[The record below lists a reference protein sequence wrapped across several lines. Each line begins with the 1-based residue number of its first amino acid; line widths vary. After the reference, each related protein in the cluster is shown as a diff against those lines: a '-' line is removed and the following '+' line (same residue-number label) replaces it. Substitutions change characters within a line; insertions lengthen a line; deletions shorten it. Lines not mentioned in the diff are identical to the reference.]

1 MSDSASLPEKGTAEE
16 PDSPA
21 ATEAAAGQPIPP
33 AALEEK
39 APHVPVDDEEGDDDA
54 KPLGQQ
60 LADEDAERRVREGN
74 LRTLVRGSSHRIMD
88 SALFETH
95 NGDINIGLGQ
105 TGLVRSYLLS
115 SEEVRQ
121 VGHTH
126 VEVSSYR
133 DLVNRLAME
142 RVAVMKGQPNSGRHW
157 TALAALGQ
165 WASEGA
171 YEGLV
176 RSYGTL
182 TVRGDLVQ
190 MDAAR
195 LQKHASYVLD
205 ATGAAWT
212 RHDQR
217 EVVRHLESLADELCG
232 RFVVL
237 TDPDGLPGHSSIN
250 HQPPDPREVFK
261 SWLVWQL
268 DKLGLSYSPSMLE
281 ELRHIAGE
289 DRPPG
294 ESATLARESAMILA
308 DGGTTAEVVSGLPN
322 ALRQVA
328 KELLVDDEA
337 TLHRRCFLISAAV
350 LNELPLVTVSRAAAL
365 LGELVHPSP
374 APQKNTGPPSWEW
387 LPEWLQFAQADCS
400 SGENTTRVCLRRPR
414 LAAAILEVIWQE
426 GQSIR
431 DPVLTWLTQLSGHP
445 DRDVRIKA
453 AHAIG
458 RISAYDFKM
467 VETEFLR
474 RWSRSRRQNESWLAA
489 WALEAA
495 YADNPS
501 RQVLDCLGG
510 WLRTTTTRRTAA
522 RAYGSR
528 IGIDRIDEALEAFQ
542 WMAMK
547 SSPRERH
554 LHDAIAR
561 SLTDVCTTGT
571 APTIVKEL
579 ADWSV
584 TSHAGLRRIA
594 ALALTR
600 LATTDDDRHDRLRL
614 DELGEESWPET
625 EQHLV
630 SVWLN
635 ALACG
640 LSSRNLRHAVSPP
653 VHEAWT
659 AFGVWVSSWDSA
671 PHRRRSVIERVFASS
686 TTDLR
691 GPLRLHLHHW
701 FHTGT
706 TSAGLSK
713 HLHNYMKGGT
723 T

>member
-1 MSDSASLPEKGTAEE
+1 MSDSASPPEKGAAEE
-16 PDSPA
+16 PDPYA
-21 ATEAAAGQPIPP
+21 AH
-33 AALEEK
+33 EEK
-39 APHVPVDDEEGDDDA
+39 APHVIVDDEESDDEA

-74 LRTLVRGSSHRIMD
+74 LRPLVRGSAHRIMD

-95 NGDINIGLGQ
+95 NGDINIGIGQ
-105 TGLVRSYLLS
+105 KGLVRPYLLS
-115 SEEVRQ
+115 SDEARQ
-121 VGHTH
+121 VGNTH
-126 VEVSSYR
+126 VNVGSYR
-133 DLVNRLAME
+133 ELVNRLAME
-142 RVAVMKGQPNSGRHW
+142 RVAVVKGQPNSGRHW

-165 WASEGA
+165 WASDGA

-176 RSYGTL
+176 RRYGTL
-182 TVRGDLVQ
+182 TVRGDLIQV
-190 MDAAR
+190 DAAQ
-195 LQKHASYVLD
+195 LQEHAGYVLD

-212 RHDQR
+212 RHGQR
-217 EVVRHLESLADELCG
+217 DVLRHLESLADKLCG

-237 TDPDGLPGHSSIN
+237 TDPDGLPGHSSIS
-250 HQPPDPREVFK
+250 HQPPDPREVFD

-268 DKLGLSYSPSMLE
+268 EKLGLSDSPSMQD
-281 ELRHIAGE
+281 ELGHIAGE

-294 ESATLARESAMILA
+294 ESATLAREAAMILA

-328 KELLVDDEA
+328 KGLLVDDKA

-374 APQKNTGPPSWEW
+374 VPQDNTGPPSWEW
-387 LPEWLQFAQADCS
+387 LPDWLQFAQADCS
-400 SGENTTRVCLRRPR
+400 SGENSTRVCLRRPR

-431 DPVLTWLTQLSGHP
+431 DPVLAWLTQLSGHP

-458 RISAYDFKM
+458 RIAAYDFKM

-501 RQVLDCLGG
+501 QQVLDCLGG

-528 IGIDRIDEALEAFQ
+528 IGIDRIVEALEAFQ
-542 WMAMK
+542 WMVMK
-547 SSPRERH
+547 SSPRERY
-554 LHDAIAR
+554 LQDAIAR
-561 SLTDVCTTGT
+561 SLTDICTTGT
-571 APTIVKEL
+571 APTIIEEL
-579 ADWSV
+579 AGWSV
-584 TSHAGLRRIA
+584 NSHAGLRRVA
-594 ALALTR
+594 ALTLTR
-600 LATTDDDRHDRLRL
+600 LATTDGDRRDRLRL
-614 DELGEESWPET
+614 DELSEESWPEAGR
-625 EQHLV
+625 HLV
-630 SVWLN
+630 TIWLN

-640 LSSRNLRHAVSPP
+640 LSSRSSRHTVAPP

-659 AFGVWVSSWDSA
+659 AFGVWVAGWDSA
-671 PHRRRSVIERVFASS
+671 PYRRRSVIERIFASS
-686 TTDLR
+686 TSDLR
-691 GPLRLHLHHW
+691 GPLRLHVHHW

-713 HLHNYMKGGT
+713 HLYDLMKGGNT
-723 T
+723 